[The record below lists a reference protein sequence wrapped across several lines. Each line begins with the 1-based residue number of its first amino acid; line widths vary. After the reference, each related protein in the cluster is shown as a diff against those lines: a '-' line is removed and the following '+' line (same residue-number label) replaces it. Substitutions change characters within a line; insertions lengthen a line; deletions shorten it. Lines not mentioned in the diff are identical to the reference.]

1 MEKDI
6 DGHTFDHR
14 LKSSWNHS
22 SIVGNLFA
30 ENHSSIVEKSEIL
43 RKYDH
48 RAKSSGK
55 SFAKSSAADEFG
67 GEFDTARKE
76 ITTRNSES

>member
-6 DGHTFDHR
+6 DSHTFDDR

-22 SIVGNLFA
+22 SIVGDLFA
-30 ENHSSIVEKSEIL
+30 KNHSSIVEKREIL
-43 RKYDH
+43 RKYDRH
-48 RAKSSGK
+48 AKSS
-55 SFAKSSAADEFG
+55 AKSSAADEFG

-76 ITTRNSES
+76 ITTRKSES